1 MPLTV
6 APLGREIK
14 IVKVLPEE
22 KTKRHLA
29 NMGLLAGERITVLSS
44 GGGSVILKVK
54 EGRVALDKDLA
65 VKIFVA

>member
-6 APLGREIK
+6 APLGREVK
-14 IVKVLPEE
+14 IIKVLAEE

-29 NMGLLAGERITVLSS
+29 NIGLLAGEQITVLSS
-44 GGGSVILKVK
+44 GGGNVILKVK

>member
-6 APLGREIK
+6 APLGREVK
-14 IVKVLPEE
+14 IIKVLAEE

-29 NMGLLAGERITVLSS
+29 NIGLLAGEQITVLSS
-44 GGGSVILKVK
+44 GGGNVILKVK
-54 EGRVALDKDLA
+54 EGRVALDKNLA

>member
-6 APLGREIK
+6 APLGREVK
-14 IVKVLPEE
+14 IIKVLAEE

-29 NMGLLAGERITVLSS
+29 NIGLLAGERITVLSS

>member
-14 IVKVLPEE
+14 IVKVLAEE

-54 EGRVALDKDLA
+54 EGRVALDKNLA

>member
-6 APLGREIK
+6 APLGREVK
-14 IVKVLPEE
+14 IIKVLAEE

>member
-6 APLGREIK
+6 APLGREVK
-14 IVKVLPEE
+14 IIKVLAEE

-29 NMGLLAGERITVLSS
+29 NIGLLAGEQITVLSS

>member
-6 APLGREIK
+6 APLGRRVK
-14 IVKVLPEE
+14 IIKVLAEE

-29 NMGLLAGERITVLSS
+29 NIGLLAGEQITVLSS

>member
-14 IVKVLPEE
+14 IVKVLAEE

>member
-6 APLGREIK
+6 APLGREVK
-14 IVKVLPEE
+14 IIKVLAEE

-29 NMGLLAGERITVLSS
+29 NMGLLAGEQVTVLSS
-44 GGGSVILKVK
+44 GGGNVILKVK

>member
-6 APLGREIK
+6 APLGREVK
-14 IVKVLPEE
+14 IIKVLAEE

-44 GGGSVILKVK
+44 GGGNVILKVK
-54 EGRVALDKDLA
+54 EGRVALDKNLA

>member
-14 IVKVLPEE
+14 IVKVLAEE

-29 NMGLLAGERITVLSS
+29 NIGLLAGEQITVLSS
-44 GGGSVILKVK
+44 GGGNVILKVK
-54 EGRVALDKDLA
+54 EGRVALDKNLA

>member
-6 APLGREIK
+6 APLGREVK
-14 IVKVLPEE
+14 IIKVLAEE

-29 NMGLLAGERITVLSS
+29 NMGLLAGELITVLSS